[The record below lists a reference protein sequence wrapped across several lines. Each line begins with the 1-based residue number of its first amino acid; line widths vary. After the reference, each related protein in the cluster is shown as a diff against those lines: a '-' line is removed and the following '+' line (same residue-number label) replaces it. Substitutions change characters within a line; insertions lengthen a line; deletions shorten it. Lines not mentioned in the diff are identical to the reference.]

1 MEITKLYH
9 YTSLDAFHKIMT
21 GKLTSLNG
29 KSEKDYILM
38 HATHIRYM
46 NDMMEYLYFQE
57 LLWEALEG
65 KGVSRSDFDNYMRKV
80 NLIPAPFVIS
90 FSEKQEFLPMWQMYA
105 NNATGI
111 MLEFDIKKLKPKNSE
126 LSKCSYDEKISDD
139 NYIKDCL
146 TSIKCNSILNAI
158 FDPRGLREKK
168 AYFKS
173 PDYKHEG
180 EWRIYKQSELVY
192 TKMSGAMIKPYT
204 EVDIPIESLIGVVI
218 GPCMPNREQ
227 VKECIDLVVNKKNK
241 NPELEVRFSK
251 IKSYRNNM

>member
-21 GKLTSLNG
+21 GKLTFPNG

-65 KGVSRSDFDNYMRKV
+65 RGVSRSNFDEYMKKLD
-80 NLIPAPFVIS
+80 LIPKPFVIS
-90 FSEKQEFLPMWQMYA
+90 FSKKQEFLPMWQMYA
-105 NNATGI
+105 NNAAGI
-111 MLEFDIKKLKPKNSE
+111 MLEFDIEKLKPKNSV
-126 LSKCSYDEKISDD
+126 LSKCIYTENICSDVDIKKCIATIENNSVWSAVFD
-139 NYIKDCL
+139 NMG
-146 TSIKCNSILNAI
+146 
-158 FDPRGLREKK
+158 FREKMS
-168 AYFKS
+168 YVKS
-173 PDYKHEG
+173 PDYEHEG
-180 EWRIYKQSELVY
+180 EWRIYMQSESVY

-227 VKECIDLVVNKKNK
+227 VKECIDLLVKKKNK
-241 NPELEVRFSK
+241 NPKLEVRFSK
-251 IKSYRNNM
+251 IRSYRNNM